1 MAVDLS
7 ENSRWYT
14 FFSLEGEKLIRF
26 VKSRAHRISEMDA
39 EDIVA
44 DVMLSLVS
52 RLETNGP
59 VENIAAYTYRSIRNR
74 IADYERK
81 NAKITSLDG
90 MADEDGE
97 LPLLSMLAA
106 ENDEPFDAEERAAR
120 IHRLTDAIGKLEPRQ
135 RAILIAT
142 ELKGKSFRE
151 LSEAWGEP
159 IGTLLSRKSRA
170 VKSLRQM
177 LEEPEAQSPR
187 KYK

>member
-1 MAVDLS
+1 MAMEQG
-7 ENSRWYT
+7 ENSKWYA
-14 FFSLEGEKLIRF
+14 FFTREGEKLVRF
-26 VKSRAHRISEMDA
+26 AKSQTRRISEMDA

-52 RLETNGP
+52 RLEINGP
-59 VENIAAYTYRSIRNR
+59 VENLAAYAYRAVRNK

-81 NAKITSLDG
+81 RAKETSLDG

-106 ENDEPFDAEERAAR
+106 ENEEPFAKEDRAERM
-120 IHRLTDAIGKLEPRQ
+120 HRLTDAIGKLEPRQ

-142 ELKGKSFRE
+142 ELKGKSFRD
-151 LSEAWGEP
+151 LSEEWNEP

-170 VKSLRQM
+170 VKTLKKL
-177 LEEPEAQSPR
+177 LEDAGE
-187 KYK
+187 

>member
-1 MAVDLS
+1 MMAM
-7 ENSRWYT
+7 EQGINNRWYS
-14 FFSLEGEKLIRF
+14 FFTRDGEKLVRF
-26 VKSRAHRISEMDA
+26 VRSQTRRISEMEA

-59 VENIAAYTYRSIRNR
+59 VENIAAYAYRAVRNK

-81 NAKITSLDG
+81 KARELSLDG

-97 LPLLSMLAA
+97 LPLLSLLAA
-106 ENDEPFDAEERAAR
+106 ENEEPFAQEERADR
-120 IHRLTDAIGKLEPRQ
+120 MHRLTDAIGKLEPRQ

-142 ELKGKSFRE
+142 ELKGKSFRDLADE
-151 LSEAWGEP
+151 WGEP

-170 VKSLRQM
+170 VKTLRKL
-177 LEEPEAQSPR
+177 LEGTEL
-187 KYK
+187 

>member
-1 MAVDLS
+1 MAMDQS
-7 ENSRWYT
+7 ENSKWYA
-14 FFSLEGEKLIRF
+14 FFTRDGEKLVHFARNHA
-26 VKSRAHRISEMDA
+26 RRISEMDA

-44 DVMLSLVS
+44 DVMLQLVS

-59 VENIAAYTYRSIRNR
+59 VENIAAYAYRAVRNK

-81 NAKITSLDG
+81 RAKETSLDG
-90 MADEDGE
+90 MADADGE

-106 ENDEPFDAEERAAR
+106 ENEEPFAQEERVER
-120 IHRLTDAIGKLEPRQ
+120 MHRLTDAIGKLEPRQ

-151 LSEAWGEP
+151 LAEEWNEP

-170 VKSLRQM
+170 VKALRQM
-177 LEEPEAQSPR
+177 LEEPEI
-187 KYK
+187 